1 MISIL
6 RPSQSNKS
14 KAFLILFF
22 AAIFL
27 SINLLIQER
36 PSQITNSSLPW
47 WEVQSIDTM
56 KYSRDLARQ
65 KLNDDEFNQAIEE
78 QVSKISQIG
87 ATHVSVAT
95 PYDKEFLAFLKSWVA
110 AARKHHLNVW
120 FRGNWSG
127 WEGWFDYP
135 AITRE
140 EHLRKTKQFIL
151 ENKDLFG
158 DGDIFTPCP
167 ECENGGPG
175 DPRHNN
181 DVSGHRAFL
190 IKEYQITTEVFEKI
204 GKEVRSN
211 FNSMNGDVAKLIMDE
226 ETTKAMGGIVTI
238 DHYVPSVKQLV
249 RDIGNL
255 ASQSK
260 GQVVLGEFG
269 VPIIDIHGAISEQ
282 EQADWIAEAL
292 NEVAKMPEVIGL
304 NYWVNAAGPTGL
316 WNEDRTPRQSVV
328 VIRSFFI
335 PQVASG
341 VVKNELGRPIA
352 QASVESGQ
360 KSCLTDRQGK
370 FQFPY
375 HLVSPARLAAKRA
388 GGSSDLHLVVSADG
402 FTSQE
407 LNISDPSETIKV
419 VLTRETEGIFWKIGK
434 FLRRFFDIV

>member
-47 WEVQSIDTM
+47 WEVQAIDTM

-65 KLNDDEFNQAIEE
+65 KLNDDDFNQVIED
-78 QVSKISQIG
+78 QVGKISQIG

-95 PYDKEFLAFLKSWVA
+95 PYDKEFLPFLKKWVA
-110 AARKHHLNVW
+110 AARKYHLNVW

-127 WEGWFDYP
+127 WEKWFDYP

-140 EHLRKTKQFIL
+140 EHLIKTKQFIL
-151 ENKDLFG
+151 ENQDLFS

-175 DPRHNN
+175 DPRHNH

-190 IKEYQITTEVFEKI
+190 INEYQITTEAFEEI
-204 GKEVRSN
+204 NKEVRSN

-226 ETTKAMGGIVTI
+226 KTTKAMDGIVTI

-249 RDIGNL
+249 LDINNL

-269 VPIIDIHGAISEQ
+269 VPIIDIHGPMSEQ

-292 NEVAKMPEVIGL
+292 NEIVKMPEVIGL
-304 NYWVNAAGPTGL
+304 NYWVNSADPTGL
-316 WNEDRTPRQSVV
+316 WNKDQTPRQSVA

-335 PQVASG
+335 PPVASG
-341 VVKNELGRPIA
+341 VVKNELGQTIT
-352 QASVESGQ
+352 QAKVESDQ
-360 KSCLTDRQGK
+360 KSSLTDQQGK
-370 FQFPY
+370 FQLPY
-375 HLVSPARLAAKRA
+375 RLVPPT
-388 GGSSDLHLVVSADG
+388 GGSSVLRLAVSADG
-402 FTSQE
+402 FARQE
-407 LNISDPSETIKV
+407 LNISHPSEMIKV
-419 VLTRETEGIFWKIGK
+419 ILTRETEGIFWKIGK
-434 FLRRFFDIV
+434 LLHRFFFKSSYF